1 MSYTYSYSMHSKE
14 TCDLPPKR
22 GKQISKS
29 SRTGPSAST
38 QAHTK
43 RGHST
48 TRYASRVLYPVV
60 NGKIEEGIEVL
71 TEKDVQNSPCT
82 KHRKHRSYKI
92 DSHRHSKSTKH
103 QAAFEDYHS
112 EHKQYSIPTEPPR
125 SWSSDD
131 VYSYHGNE
139 PACSRVPDIWEAGST
154 VSDASKRSLALLEAP
169 INRLL
174 LEAPPTRG
182 STRPSDTAPKTE
194 SVFSGY
200 TTVSRGR
207 QPHREGKRWK

>member
-1 MSYTYSYSMHSKE
+1 MDYSYRHCVYRE
-14 TCDLPPKR
+14 RAPYFQPKR
-22 GKQISKS
+22 QEERSKF
-29 SRTGPSAST
+29 SRAGPSAFT
-38 QAHTK
+38 QDSTK
-43 RGHST
+43 RSHST
-48 TRYASRVLYPVV
+48 TRYESKVLYPVV

-71 TEKDVQNSPCT
+71 TEKDGRTPPRA
-82 KHRKHRSYKI
+82 KHRKHRSSKI
-92 DSHRHSKSTKH
+92 DSHRHRKSTKH
-103 QAAFEDYHS
+103 EAAFEDYHS
-112 EHKQYSIPTEPPR
+112 EHNQYSIPPEPPR

-139 PACSRVPDIWEAGST
+139 PACSRFPDIWEAGST
-154 VSDASKRSLALLEAP
+154 VSDASKRSLPLLEAP
-169 INRLL
+169 MNQLL